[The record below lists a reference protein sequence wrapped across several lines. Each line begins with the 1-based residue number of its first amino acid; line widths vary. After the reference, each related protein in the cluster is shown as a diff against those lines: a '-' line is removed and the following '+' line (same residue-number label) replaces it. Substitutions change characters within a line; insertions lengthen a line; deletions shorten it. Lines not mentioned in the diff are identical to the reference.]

1 MQRALRIIGG
11 AVAAAAGIYG
21 GYVAVTYVQF
31 GRSSGKAER
40 HPLLDPLMPEYEVRE
55 RHSVSVAAPTAIT
68 YAAAREIS
76 FHDSRIIRM
85 IFTLRE
91 LPRRLL
97 GGPAAPTERRPVFDE
112 VIALGWCQLTDT
124 PGRHVI
130 MGAVTQP
137 WQQEVQFRGLPAG
150 EFVAFREPGYAK
162 IAWTIE
168 VDPAGPS
175 SSVFSTETRVM
186 TTDPVSHER
195 FRRYWA
201 FLSPGILIIRY
212 EILRLVRA
220 EAERRSTSRSPIDQ
234 GRDAV
239 SSREFLDQ

>member
-1 MQRALRIIGG
+1 MQRTLKIIGG
-11 AVAAAAGIYG
+11 AVATAAGIYG
-21 GYVAVTYVQF
+21 GYVAVTYGQF
-31 GRSSGKAER
+31 GRSSGKAQR

-68 YAAAREIS
+68 FDAAHEIS
-76 FHDSRIIRM
+76 FQDSRIIRM

-91 LPRRLL
+91 LPGRLL
-97 GGPAAPTERRPVFDE
+97 GGPAAPTEWRPVFDE
-112 VIALGWCQLTDT
+112 VIALGWRELTEA

-137 WQQEVQFRGLPAG
+137 WQQEVHFRGLPAK

-168 VDPAGPS
+168 VEPAGPS
-175 SSVFSTETRVM
+175 SSVFSTETRVI
-186 TTDPVSHER
+186 TTDPVSRER

-220 EAERRSTSRSPIDQ
+220 EAERRSARQ
-234 GRDAV
+234 R
-239 SSREFLDQ
+239 R

>member
-1 MQRALRIIGG
+1 MKRALKLIGG

-31 GRSSGKAER
+31 GGPPENAER
-40 HPLLDPLMPEYEVRE
+40 NPLLDQLMPEYEVCE
-55 RHSVSVAAPTAIT
+55 RHSVSVSAPAEI
-68 YAAAREIS
+68 ALVAAREIS
-76 FHDSRIIRM
+76 FQDSAIART
-85 IFTLRE
+85 IFALRA
-91 LPRRLL
+91 LPGRLL
-97 GGPAAPTERRPVFDE
+97 GSPPAPTERRPLFDE
-112 VIALGWCQLTDT
+112 VIALGWRQLAEM
-124 PGRHVI
+124 PRRQVI

-137 WQQEVQFRGLPAG
+137 WRQEVQFRGLPAD

-168 VDPAGPS
+168 VEPTGPS

-186 TTDPVSHER
+186 ATDPVSRER

-212 EILRLVRA
+212 EILRLVRT
-220 EAERRSTSRSPIDQ
+220 EAERRSASRSLIGQTKSLSP
-234 GRDAV
+234 
-239 SSREFLDQ
+239 SST